1 MSIDNKAQHLGTI
14 YRLIEQ
20 FELIS
25 RTDLAKL
32 SGLAPA
38 SITSITKSLIDK
50 QFIMEKAVQ
59 SNSSRGRPAVG
70 LAVSDYQWQILC
82 LTISSNQL
90 EITLCALSG
99 SAIFSRQYPI
109 EPAHI
114 DYLEDEIHKHI
125 QDFLRH
131 YPLKSRYLLALSVC
145 VIGRLTNDKQY
156 ITQLGC
162 YQLECNLLPALQHF
176 FQCPI
181 LINEHFN
188 LWLLAESA
196 LGGLVNDDNVLFL
209 QLDDNVNLSILL
221 KGKLLQQQSRMSVD
235 KMTMPKFSILS
246 EEASESNDDLIRYQL
261 SQQITYPALCR
272 LIDKYLPNSLSN
284 SDEKIQFFCQQV
296 LDKQPSALRI
306 LNHIS
311 DNLAYMLMNLLN
323 IFSSKKIML
332 NSSLLQ
338 IQDLLFAELQQKLQ
352 QHLLQSD
359 LNIQLTTT
367 QIAWNSTLIPCAAVK
382 QTMYNGDLFI

>member
-1 MSIDNKAQHLGTI
+1 MHIDNKAQHLGTI

-38 SITSITKSLIDK
+38 SITNITKVLIDK
-50 QFIMEKAVQ
+50 QFVIEKAVQ
-59 SNSSRGRPAVG
+59 NSNTRGRPAVG

-82 LTISSNQL
+82 LTISSHQL

-99 SAIFSRQYPI
+99 SVIFTRQYPLN
-109 EPAHI
+109 PHHFPH
-114 DYLEDEIHKHI
+114 LQDEIHQYI
-125 QDFLRH
+125 QDFMRH

-145 VIGRLTNDKQY
+145 VIGRLATDKQQ
-156 ITQLGC
+156 IIQLGHHH
-162 YQLECNLLPALQHF
+162 LECHLLPTLQHF

-188 LWLLAESA
+188 LWLLAESS

-235 KMTMPKFSILS
+235 KMTMPKFSPLS
-246 EEASESNDDLIRYQL
+246 EEASESNDELSRYQL
-261 SQQITYPALCR
+261 AQQITFPALCR
-272 LIDKYLPNSLSN
+272 LIDKYLPNSLVTN
-284 SDEKIQFFCQQV
+284 DEKIQFFCQQV
-296 LDKQPSALRI
+296 LDNQDKALQI

-311 DNLAYMLMNLLN
+311 DNLAYMLMNLIN
-323 IFSSKKIML
+323 IFSSKKILL
-332 NSSLLQ
+332 NSPLLQ
-338 IQDLLFAELQQKLQ
+338 IQTLLFAQIQQKLQ

-359 LNIQLTTT
+359 LNVQLTTA
-367 QIAWNSTLIPCAAVK
+367 QIAWNSALIPCAAIK
-382 QTMYNGDLFI
+382 QTMYNGDLFT